1 MALPVERKNLKKNLE
16 KNKNKKNYKNFEF
29 FFAYNTTRQSPQK
42 NFSPIRSSRLAGYR
56 QHIYICMSYFII

>member
-29 FFAYNTTRQSPQK
+29 FLAYNTTHESPQK
-42 NFSPIRSSRLAGYR
+42 ISAQFGPAVWPAIGNI
-56 QHIYICMSYFII
+56 